1 MGHRLRIIVT
11 LLPLMAAGLLALHT
25 AVATAQEA
33 RPAAEPAAARSALA
47 PAFDAAWQRSVA
59 GREAEGERRTAAAE
73 QAAAG
78 RWLASPPVLE
88 LQHRDDRWSSNV
100 GRRETEL
107 GIAVPLWLP
116 GQRAAHG
123 AAADLA
129 AARAQASLA
138 LARWRLAG
146 EVGEAAWALLALQA
160 DARQARS
167 QTDGLRQLA
176 DDADRRV
183 RAGELAPSDA
193 LAARAEQLE
202 AQAQSAEA
210 EQALLAAF
218 GQWRV
223 LTGLAEPPPAAAL
236 LALPSEDARAPQP
249 PPHPELRLA
258 ALAVDHA
265 RRRLELIRASRRDP
279 PELSIGWRQDI
290 GGRAERA
297 HTSVAVGLRLPLGAH
312 ERHAPLE
319 AAALAELDVARVAEQ
334 RLRDRVDADLATARA
349 AVAAAT
355 QQHRADADRAGL
367 LRERA
372 ALLQR
377 SFDAGE
383 TPLPELLRAL
393 ALAARADAAATR
405 QQAALGR
412 AHARLRH
419 ALGELP

>member
-1 MGHRLRIIVT
+1 MAHRLRIIVT
-11 LLPLMAAGLLALHT
+11 LLPLIATGLLALGA

-33 RPAAEPAAARSALA
+33 RPAAEPSATRSALG
-47 PAFDAAWQRSVA
+47 PAFDAAWQRAVA
-59 GREAEGERRTAAAE
+59 AREAEGERRTAAAE

-88 LQHRDDRWSSNV
+88 LLHRDDRWSSNA

-107 GIAVPLWLP
+107 GVALPLWLP

-146 EVGEAAWALLALQA
+146 EVREAAWGLLALQT
-160 DARQARS
+160 DARQARA
-167 QTDGLRQLA
+167 QADVLRQLA
-176 DDADRRV
+176 DDVERRV
-183 RAGELAPSDA
+183 RAGDLARSDA

-202 AQAQSAEA
+202 AQAQLAEA
-210 EQALLAAF
+210 EQALQAASA
-218 GQWRV
+218 QWRV

-236 LALPSEDARAPQP
+236 LAWPSEDARAQQQHP
-249 PPHPELRLA
+249 PPELRLA

-297 HTSVAVGLRLPLGAH
+297 QTSVALGLRLPLGAH

-319 AAALAELDVARVAEQ
+319 ASALAELDVAQVAEQ
-334 RLRDRVDADLATARA
+334 RLRDRVDADQATARA

-383 TPLPELLRAL
+383 TPLPELLRAM
-393 ALAARADAAATR
+393 ALAARADAAAAR